1 MTDLARL
8 RQIAEYQQESGFR
21 VEYPASTILAL
32 LDELEA
38 ERRRTEFLLRHFTR
52 QTVWDRP
59 TIDEA
64 IRQRAAK
71 GFDRAS
77 ECG

>member
-1 MTDLARL
+1 MIDLARL
-8 RQIAEYQQESGFR
+8 RQIAEYQQESGCR
-21 VEYPASTILAL
+21 VEYPASTVLGL

-38 ERRRTEFLLRHFTR
+38 ERERTDFLLKHFTR
-52 QTVWDRP
+52 QAVWDRD

-71 GFDRAS
+71 GFDRVD

>member
-8 RQIAEYQQESGFR
+8 RQIAEYQQESGCR
-21 VEYPASTILAL
+21 VEYPAATILAL

-38 ERRRTEFLLRHFTR
+38 ERRRTDFLLRHFTR
-52 QTVWDRP
+52 HTVWDRE
-59 TIDEA
+59 TIDES
-64 IRQRAAK
+64 IRQRTAK
-71 GFDRAS
+71 GFDRTD